1 MKHTSAVVL
10 PNRDPRAFDLLKAAV
25 EDSHPDDV
33 NLQPLSTDYV
43 PFERNTGMLAK
54 IVDTIDAFN
63 IKQGEVSSLL
73 AIPLLLVVVY
83 EVVMRYVFNAPTTWG
98 FEATT
103 FLYGVHYMLGLA
115 YCDVHGG
122 HVRVD
127 IFTARLPQRP
137 QSIIGILTNLV
148 FFMPVMVLMTIAT
161 WKYALTSIAELE
173 LNPTSWAPPIY
184 PIKTLM
190 AIAFSFLLIQGFSNL
205 IHNIRVLQGKAEG
218 VR

>member
-1 MKHTSAVVL
+1 MLEKIS
-10 PNRDPRAFDLLKAAV
+10 KA
-25 EDSHPDDV
+25 
-33 NLQPLSTDYV
+33 
-43 PFERNTGMLAK
+43 
-54 IVDTIDAFN
+54 IDTFN
-63 IKQGEVSSLL
+63 IKQGQISSLL
-73 AIPLLLVVVY
+73 ALPLLLVVIY
-83 EVVMRYVFNAPTTWG
+83 EVFMRYAFNAPTTWG

-103 FLYGVHYMLGLA
+103 FLYGIHYMLGLA
-115 YCDVHGG
+115 YCDVYGG

-127 IFTARLPQRP
+127 IFTSRMSIKPQGV
-137 QSIIGILTNLV
+137 IGVLTNLV

-161 WKYALTSIAELE
+161 WQYALTSIAGRE
-173 LNPTSWAPPIY
+173 LNPTSWAPPVY

>member
-1 MKHTSAVVL
+1 
-10 PNRDPRAFDLLKAAV
+10 
-25 EDSHPDDV
+25 
-33 NLQPLSTDYV
+33 
-43 PFERNTGMLAK
+43 MLGK
-54 IVDTIDAFN
+54 ITNAIDTFS
-63 IKQGEVSSLL
+63 IKQGDVSSLL

-115 YCDVHGG
+115 YCDVYGG

-127 IFTARLPQRP
+127 IFTSRMPMKFQGV
-137 QSIIGILTNLV
+137 IGILTNLV
-148 FFMPVMVLMTIAT
+148 FFLPVMVLMTIAS
-161 WKYALTSIAELE
+161 WQYALTSIAGRE
-173 LNPTSWAPPIY
+173 LNPTSWAPPVY

-190 AIAFSFLLIQGFSNL
+190 AISFSFLLIQGISNL
-205 IHNIRVLQGKAEG
+205 IHDIRVLQGKAEG